1 MRLFIF
7 STLFLAIIVSC
18 KKEKEFVVVLPQ
30 ETTTGQN
37 TLGFIYNGGNVW
49 SSIEH
54 GIFWLYDQ
62 ADNIPNA
69 RSTLFHEPGGYKF
82 LQIAGQLKIQ
92 NNNAEVVQNSLIQI
106 ELTGY
111 NLQTGNFNFDT
122 IGVSNRVVFQD
133 NKNSKY
139 YYNYTNSTFSLK
151 VTRIDT
157 IQKIVSG
164 NFSGVLYKK
173 EGSTFFLNDSIK
185 IQQGRFDTKYTDY
198 Y

>member
-1 MRLFIF
+1 MKFFIF
-7 STLFLAIIVSC
+7 ATLFLAIIISC
-18 KKEKEFVVVLPQ
+18 KKEKEFIVVLPQ

-37 TLGFIYNGGNVW
+37 TLGFTYNGGNVW

-62 ADNIPNA
+62 PDNIPNA
-69 RSTLFHEPGGYKF
+69 KSTLFHEPSGYKF
-82 LQIAGQLKIQ
+82 LQIAGKLSIK
-92 NNNAEVVQNSLIQI
+92 NNNAEVVRNSSILI
-106 ELTGY
+106 ELTDY
-111 NLQTGNFNFDT
+111 NLFAGNFNFDT
-122 IGVSNRVVFQD
+122 IGVSNRIVFQD
-133 NKNSKY
+133 AKNSKY
-139 YYNYTNSTFSLK
+139 YYNYANNTFSLN

-164 NFSGVLYKK
+164 NFSGVLFKK
-173 EGSTFFLNDSIK
+173 EGKTFFLNDSMK